1 MVIHSAK
8 QQATF
13 LFTQILQEKD
23 FLNTQLINEIEVL
36 HGQSDNAFT
45 TEFWK
50 NLIAEYPDKKQALTD
65 FIHLYLEKYPQITQA
80 MKNHIYS
87 NIRNLEY
94 EYFDSSQFVLLSQWL
109 HLFKPYADHNITL
122 VWRAFQQYPLEI
134 FPFLINLS
142 HTEFK
147 IEDIEILYTLC
158 SKNQCFA
165 TDGMHLFDFIN
176 HYYDQFPQLLLAL
189 PERFKHTK
197 NDTLR
202 ADLLIILSMRKT
214 ALSTELQNFILQ
226 CFDTYQS
233 QHGNVF
239 YAAIDALK
247 KCKDIVISKDI
258 ITTLATLLHDNH
270 EVWYLPMSAMRALH
284 GLGIQDDWFKQ
295 HLLDALDDPY
305 GCDGE
310 TPLNTS
316 IELLIQ
322 WQEQGLYAAD
332 KIIQLLK
339 KGIEQDNQELIK
351 ELLPYLKYHT
361 QFTAQTQPLLWNYL
375 KTQQHQ
381 DGEDYWIDESIIE
394 DFLELSHIYQWQI
407 TDDIW
412 KKLFLVIQPYLECT
426 DRDKLFD
433 QLKYH
438 LNIQPDQIE
447 ELKQWCHL
455 KDLENSL
462 YNA

>member
-1 MVIHSAK
+1 MAINSAK

-23 FLNTQLINEIEVL
+23 FLNTQLINKIKVL
-36 HGQSDNAFT
+36 HGQSDSAFT
-45 TEFWK
+45 AEFWK

-65 FIHLYLEKYPQITQA
+65 FIHFYVEKHDVLRTTSAPQSQ
-80 MKNHIYS
+80 IYS
-87 NIRNLEY
+87 Y
-94 EYFDSSQFVLLSQWL
+94 
-109 HLFKPYADHNITL
+109 HLFSRWLDIFTPYTYYNLPL
-122 VWRAFQQYPLEI
+122 VWRAFQQCPFEI
-134 FPFLINLS
+134 FPFLINLPHS
-142 HTEFK
+142 ELK
-147 IEDIEILYTLC
+147 IEDIEILYMLC
-158 SKNQCFA
+158 SRNKHFA
-165 TDGMHLFDFIN
+165 RDGIHIFDFIN
-176 HYYDQFPQLLLAL
+176 QYYDQFPQLLIAL

-214 ALSTELQNFILQ
+214 ALPTELQNFILQ

-339 KGIEQDNQELIK
+339 KGIEQDDQELIK

-381 DGEDYWIDESIIE
+381 DSEDYWMDESIIE

-407 TDDIW
+407 TNDIW
-412 KKLFLVIQPYLECT
+412 KKLFLVIQPYLECK

>member
-1 MVIHSAK
+1 MVS
-8 QQATF
+8 
-13 LFTQILQEKD
+13 
-23 FLNTQLINEIEVL
+23 LIN
-36 HGQSDNAFT
+36 
-45 TEFWK
+45 
-50 NLIAEYPDKKQALTD
+50 
-65 FIHLYLEKYPQITQA
+65 
-80 MKNHIYS
+80 
-87 NIRNLEY
+87 
-94 EYFDSSQFVLLSQWL
+94 
-109 HLFKPYADHNITL
+109 
-122 VWRAFQQYPLEI
+122 
-134 FPFLINLS
+134 
-142 HTEFK
+142 
-147 IEDIEILYTLC
+147 
-158 SKNQCFA
+158 
-165 TDGMHLFDFIN
+165 
-176 HYYDQFPQLLLAL
+176 QL
-189 PERFKHTK
+189 
-197 NDTLR
+197 
-202 ADLLIILSMRKT
+202 
-214 ALSTELQNFILQ
+214 
-226 CFDTYQS
+226 
-233 QHGNVF
+233 
-239 YAAIDALK
+239 
-247 KCKDIVISKDI
+247 
-258 ITTLATLLHDNH
+258 
-270 EVWYLPMSAMRALH
+270 
-284 GLGIQDDWFKQ
+284 
-295 HLLDALDDPY
+295 
-305 GCDGE
+305 
-310 TPLNTS
+310 TS

-407 TDDIW
+407 TNDIW

-438 LNIQPDQIE
+438 LNIQPDQIS

>member
-1 MVIHSAK
+1 
-8 QQATF
+8 
-13 LFTQILQEKD
+13 
-23 FLNTQLINEIEVL
+23 
-36 HGQSDNAFT
+36 
-45 TEFWK
+45 
-50 NLIAEYPDKKQALTD
+50 
-65 FIHLYLEKYPQITQA
+65 
-80 MKNHIYS
+80 
-87 NIRNLEY
+87 
-94 EYFDSSQFVLLSQWL
+94 
-109 HLFKPYADHNITL
+109 
-122 VWRAFQQYPLEI
+122 
-134 FPFLINLS
+134 
-142 HTEFK
+142 
-147 IEDIEILYTLC
+147 LYTLC
-158 SKNQCFA
+158 SRNQHFA
-165 TDGMHLFDFIN
+165 RDGIHIFDFIN
-176 HYYDQFPQLLLAL
+176 QYYDQFPQLLLAL

-197 NDTLR
+197 NDKLR

-214 ALSTELQNFILQ
+214 ALPTELQNFILQ

-233 QHGNVF
+233 QQGNVF
-239 YAAIDALK
+239 YATIDALK

-412 KKLFLVIQPYLECT
+412 KKLFLVIQPYLEFK
-426 DRDKLFD
+426 DRDNSLIS
-433 QLKYH
+433 
-438 LNIQPDQIE
+438 LNII
-447 ELKQWCHL
+447 
-455 KDLENSL
+455 
-462 YNA
+462 